1 MSGSG
6 GFKAAHATG
15 DDWEAVTR
23 ACLDTLL
30 PLPEGANI
38 GFLYLTDLMVDGLAD
53 ILELLRAGTG
63 IESWVGSTGIGV
75 CASGV
80 EYFDQPAL
88 VVMVGALPAGGF
100 AVFDSRR
107 DDLGH
112 FVERNRGW
120 LARFPGNFGVVH
132 ADPREPRLAELLASL
147 GEASS
152 SFLVGGLTSSRAA
165 HGQVADEVTEGGL
178 SGLLISGGVAVAT
191 GLTQGCTPIGP
202 PREVTEAEGNILVRL
217 DGRPALEVFKEDI
230 GELLARDP
238 RRVAG
243 YIFAA
248 VPVRGSDWGD
258 YMVRNLTGIDPE
270 RQLVAIAEVVEPG
283 DQVMFCRRDRA
294 AAEEDLG
301 RMLDKLKARLD
312 GPPRGA
318 LYHTCLARGPNLF
331 GTENEELGAIREAL
345 GEVPLVGFFG
355 NGEVSHNRLY
365 AYTGVLSLFT

>member
-6 GFKAAHATG
+6 GFKAGHATA
-15 DDWEAVTR
+15 DDWEAATR

-75 CASGV
+75 CASGI

-120 LARFPGNFGVVH
+120 LDRFPGNFGVVH

-165 HGQVADEVTEGGL
+165 HGQVADQVTEGGL

-202 PREVTEAEGNILVRL
+202 PREVTEAEGNVLVRL

-258 YMVRNLTGIDPE
+258 YMVRNLTGIDAE